1 MPTPAPSTPTY
12 AASPAGRVRWLLR
25 RGFELL
31 LIVTIVLAVQAWRT
45 RDVPDGSLPNFTVLL
60 ADGRYVTF
68 DDWRAAHAD
77 GAMVLYFWA
86 EWCPICRTVQ
96 GSVDAITQDW
106 PVLTVAMQS
115 GDAAAVREF
124 LGTHG
129 LAWHTVVD
137 QHGRLAADMRI
148 PGVPAMLIIDRE
160 GRIRFTEI
168 GFSTE
173 TGLRLRL
180 WWANRRG

>member
-1 MPTPAPSTPTY
+1 MTTSEHC
-12 AASPAGRVRWLLR
+12 ASPAAHKRWRWFLR
-25 RGFELL
+25 RACELL
-31 LIVTIVLAVQAWRT
+31 LIAAIVLAVQAWRT
-45 RDVPDGSLPNFTVLL
+45 RDVPDGPLPNFTVLL
-60 ADGRYVTF
+60 ADGRYTTF
-68 DDWRAAHAD
+68 DDWRAEHAD
-77 GAMVLYFWA
+77 GAMALYFWA
-86 EWCPICRTVQ
+86 QWCPICRTVQ

-115 GDAAAVREF
+115 GDAAAVRDF
-124 LGTHG
+124 LGAHA

>member
-1 MPTPAPSTPTY
+1 MPTPAPSTPTS
-12 AASPAGRVRWLLR
+12 AASAAARARWLLR
-25 RGFELL
+25 RAFELL

-45 RDVPDGSLPNFTVLL
+45 RDVPDGPLPNFTVLL
-60 ADGRYVTF
+60 ADGRYTTF
-68 DDWRAAHAD
+68 DEWRAAHAD
-77 GAMVLYFWA
+77 GAMALYFWA

-96 GSVDAITQDW
+96 GRVDAITQDW

-124 LGTHG
+124 LGAQR

-137 QHGRLAADMRI
+137 EHGRLAADMRI

-180 WWANRRG
+180 WWANRSS